1 MSTTQGGPG
10 NIVKNGIIMY
20 LDVANPNSYVSG
32 STSWNDLSRGGN
44 TGTLINGPTF
54 NSGNGGSVVF
64 DGVDDYVKGNSIFS
78 ALNGTNKLSLSM
90 WINVTDLLSNRIL
103 FHIPKNLTAS
113 NSQVLIFLRTTG
125 VLDISVNSTGTYC
138 RSITGSVTSNIW
150 TNININFD
158 LSQASSANRIR
169 PYVNGVDVFSVANN
183 PPTSFPVS
191 TGEYWLGEEA
201 NGYLAPFKG
210 NISNLILYNRV
221 LTTSE
226 IQQNFNATRYRFG
239 V

>member
-1 MSTTQGGPG
+1 
-10 NIVKNGIIMY
+10 
-20 LDVANPNSYVSG
+20 LDASNTKSYVSG
-32 STSWNDLSRGGN
+32 STTWNDVSRSRN
-44 TGTLINGPTF
+44 DGTLINGPTF
-54 NSGNGGSVVF
+54 NSANGGSIVF
-64 DGVDDYVKGNSIFS
+64 DGTNDYVKGNDTFS
-78 ALNGTNKLSLSM
+78 VLNSTNKSSLSM
-90 WINVTDLLSNRIL
+90 WVNVTDLLSNRIL
-103 FHIPKNLTAS
+103 FHIPRDLTAS

-125 VLDISVNSTGTYC
+125 VLDISVNTTGTFC
-138 RSITGSVTSNIW
+138 RSISGSVTSNIW

-183 PPTSFPVS
+183 PPSTFPTS

-201 NGYLAPFKG
+201 NGYLVPFKG

-226 IQQNFNATRYRFG
+226 VLQNYNATKSRFG
-239 V
+239 L

>member
-1 MSTTQGGPG
+1 MAFSYSPK
-10 NIVKNGIIMY
+10 IVTDGLVLY
-20 LDVANPNSYVSG
+20 LDAANTRSYPG
-32 STSWNDLSRGGN
+32 TGTTWADLSRSVN

-54 NSGNGGSVVF
+54 NSGNGGSVAF
-64 DGVDDYVKGNSIFS
+64 DGVDDYVKGDSIFS
-78 ALNGTNKLSLSM
+78 TLNGTNKLSLSM

-125 VLDISVNSTGTYC
+125 VLDISVNSTGIYS
-138 RSITGSVTSNIW
+138 RSISGSVTSNVW
-150 TNININFD
+150 TNVNINFD

-169 PYVNGVDVFSVANN
+169 PYVNGVDVFSLSNN
-183 PPTSFPVS
+183 PSTSFPVS

-226 IQQNFNATRYRFG
+226 ILQNYNATKTKFG
-239 V
+239 L